1 MNTDHAAALG
11 RFSVTTLSD
20 ALDTLGVNGGCGRIM
35 PIAPGLRCAGRA
47 YTVKFERVSP
57 GEPAPAADYI
67 DDAPEGSVILLDNG
81 GLTHCTVWGDIL
93 SMCAQR
99 RRIAG
104 TVIHGLCRDVA
115 DSQAMGYPLF
125 SLGSYMKSGKNRV
138 KMVARQVTV
147 TIGETVI
154 EPGDYLIGNDD
165 GVIAVPVGLA
175 ETVLDISGR
184 IIEMEERV
192 REETRAGTPLARA
205 RQIHGYNKIAARKA
219 S

>member
-1 MNTDHAAALG
+1 MSTDHAAALG
-11 RFSVTTLSD
+11 RFAVTTLSD

-35 PIAPGLRCAGRA
+35 PIAPGLRCSGRA
-47 YTVKFERVSP
+47 YTVKFERVVP

-67 DDAPEGSVILLDNG
+67 DDVPESSVVLLDNG

-99 RRIAG
+99 RRVAG

-115 DSQAMGYPLF
+115 DSRAMGYPLF

-147 TIGETVI
+147 SIGETIV
-154 EPGDYLIGNDD
+154 EPGDYLIGDDD
-165 GVIAVPVGLA
+165 GVLAVPAGVA
-175 ETVLDISGR
+175 EAVLEIAGR
-184 IIEMEERV
+184 IIEMEALV
-192 REETRAGTPLARA
+192 REETRSGMPLARA
-205 RQIHGYNKIAARKA
+205 RQVHGYNKIAARKV